1 MKNKNDLKLPKGFFR
16 LVKKNITM
24 DEAIEALKQLSAIET
39 PVTMLKLNKAIIEAF
54 KPIVFA
60 INKGK
65 AVSSI
70 PKVYVDDN
78 NQEII
83 VSTDKEDK
91 RFKFDDKDPNSFDN
105 VVTDIVEAIH
115 KKADSLINII
125 NNVKSS
131 ADRVIEVYDSMVK
144 DLDTDFEEVQ
154 GLIHNLLGN
163 LKLAMPIM
171 RPSKT
176 IKSEYQDDC
185 CVILSKDQ
193 VAGDRDGYLY
203 IRLVVAPK

>member
-1 MKNKNDLKLPKGFFR
+1 MTTQETMLPKGFFR

-39 PVTMLKLNKAIIEAF
+39 PVTMLALNKAITEAF

-60 INKGK
+60 SNKK
-65 AVSSI
+65 NAVASI
-70 PKVYVDDN
+70 PRVYVDDN
-78 NQEII
+78 NQEIV
-83 VSTDKEDK
+83 VSTYKADK
-91 RFKFDDKDPNSFDN
+91 RYKYDDKDPNSFDN
-105 VVTDIVEAIH
+105 VITEIVEAIH
-115 KKADSLINII
+115 KKADSILNII
-125 NNVKSS
+125 NDVKKS
-131 ADRVIEVYDSMVK
+131 ADRVMEVYDSMVK
-144 DLDTDFEEVQ
+144 DLDTDFDEVQ

-171 RPSKT
+171 KPSKT
-176 IKSEYQDDC
+176 IRKEYQDDC
-185 CVILSKDQ
+185 CVILDKDQ

>member
-1 MKNKNDLKLPKGFFR
+1 MTTQETKLPKGFFR

-39 PVTMLKLNKAIIEAF
+39 PVTLFTLNKAITEAF

-60 INKGK
+60 SNKEN

-70 PKVYVDDN
+70 PRVYVDNN
-78 NQEII
+78 NQEIV
-83 VSTDKEDK
+83 VSTYKADK
-91 RFKFDDKDPNSFDN
+91 RYKYDEKDSNSFDN
-105 VVTDIVEAIH
+105 VMTEIVEAIH

-131 ADRVIEVYDSMVK
+131 ADRVVEVYNSMVK
-144 DLDTDFEEVQ
+144 DLDTDFDEVQ

-171 RPSKT
+171 KPSKT
-176 IKSEYQDDC
+176 IRKEYQDDC
-185 CVILSKDQ
+185 CVILDKDQ
-193 VAGDRDGYLY
+193 VAGDKDGYLY

>member
-1 MKNKNDLKLPKGFFR
+1 MTTQETMLPKGFFR

-39 PVTMLKLNKAIIEAF
+39 PVTLFTLNKVITEAF

-60 INKGK
+60 SNKEN

-70 PKVYVDDN
+70 PRVYVDN
-78 NQEII
+78 NTQEIV
-83 VSTDKEDK
+83 VSTYKADK
-91 RFKFDDKDPNSFDN
+91 RYKYGEKDSNSFDN
-105 VVTDIVEAIH
+105 VMTEIVEAIH

-131 ADRVIEVYDSMVK
+131 ADRVMEVYNSMVK
-144 DLDTDFEEVQ
+144 DLDTDFNEVQ
-154 GLIHNLLGN
+154 DLIHNLLGN

-171 RPSKT
+171 KPSKT
-176 IKSEYQDDC
+176 IRKEYQDDC
-185 CVILSKDQ
+185 CVILDKDQ
-193 VAGDRDGYLY
+193 VAGDKDGYLY

>member
-1 MKNKNDLKLPKGFFR
+1 MTTQETMLPKGFFR

-39 PVTMLKLNKAIIEAF
+39 PVTMLVLNKAITEAF

-60 INKGK
+60 SNKSK
-65 AVSSI
+65 AVASI
-70 PKVYVDDN
+70 PRVYVDDN
-78 NQEII
+78 NQEIV
-83 VSTDKEDK
+83 VSTYKADK
-91 RFKFDDKDPNSFDN
+91 RYKYDDQDPNSFDN
-105 VVTDIVEAIH
+105 VVTEIVEAIH
-115 KKADSLINII
+115 KKADSILNII
-125 NNVKSS
+125 NDVKRS
-131 ADRVIEVYDSMVK
+131 ADRVVEVYDSMVK
-144 DLDTDFEEVQ
+144 DLDTDFDEVQ

-171 RPSKT
+171 KPSKT
-176 IKSEYQDDC
+176 IRKEYQDDC
-185 CVILSKDQ
+185 CVILDKEQ